1 MSTIVNPTTPMNEMP
16 IVDGGLDIVGFED
29 RANRLQGGENSDSI
43 VGGNLAD
50 VLSGL
55 AGDDTL
61 EGLGGNDRL
70 FGGDGNDSLLGGIG
84 DDTLDADLGN
94 DSLDGGEGNDRL
106 IAEEGSSSTLTGGA
120 GRDTFQINV
129 ASITAAQAGDNGNNS
144 LPQFADF
151 TPGEDRIVINGDRE
165 SVELAYNPDTGR
177 VALDGREIAQLPT
190 GLSIDPQDLEYI
202 GPNAAVTP
210 NRDSI
215 VYRFFDTTSGVHFYT
230 ASEAERDIV
239 QEDLPN
245 YNFEGASYASV
256 DSLTGSGAES
266 VPVYRFFNTV
276 TGARL
281 YTTNQVERDAIIN
294 DLPDFRFEGQA
305 FAAYNTEVEGTIPIY
320 RFFNPTIG
328 AHFFTPSEAERDSII
343 ENLPDYD
350 FEGVAYYAFNAP
362 EDAI

>member
-1 MSTIVNPTTPMNEMP
+1 MSTIVNPTTPVNEMP

-29 RANRLQGGENSDSI
+29 RINRLQGGENSDSI

-50 VLSGL
+50 ILSGL

-70 FGGDGNDSLLGGIG
+70 FGGDGNDSLLGGTG

-106 IAEEGSSSTLTGGA
+106 IAEEGGSSNLTGGA

-129 ASITAAQAGDNGNNS
+129 SQASDTPLNQI
-144 LPQFADF
+144 ADF
-151 TPGEDRIVINGDRE
+151 TPGEDRIIINGAAE
-165 SVELAYNPDTGR
+165 NGEVTYNPETGR
-177 VALDGREIAQLPT
+177 VTLDGREIAQLAT

-245 YNFEGASYASV
+245 FTFEGASYASV

-281 YTTNQVERDAIIN
+281 YTTNEVERDAIIN

-320 RFFNPTIG
+320 RFFNPIIG
-328 AHFFTPSEAERDSII
+328 AHFFTPSEAERDNII
-343 ENLPDYD
+343 ENLPDYQ
-350 FEGVAYYAFNAP
+350 FEDVAYYAFDAP
-362 EDAI
+362 EDVV